1 MWGITATISVS
12 LCITS
17 HCNKMTWPCKDQPV
31 LSDLLPFQLCLF
43 PSTSFFESPCFLF
56 ICCLPALINHTLNL
70 HLSVPR
76 LTYLPTWLNVA
87 SLLRRGSIEIPVDVS
102 DAGNKTSGG
111 CITGTT
117 SRAVWDTA
125 NALASPFSSIYH
137 SCKDAL
143 TVRTW
148 WRKWGGQGEGGHLTG
163 S

>member
-1 MWGITATISVS
+1 MPFPIHFILWKS
-12 LCITS
+12 LFS
-17 HCNKMTWPCKDQPV
+17 
-31 LSDLLPFQLCLF
+31 L
-43 PSTSFFESPCFLF
+43 

-76 LTYLPTWLNVA
+76 LIYLPTWLNVA

-117 SRAVWDTA
+117 SRSVWDTGST
-125 NALASPFSSIYH
+125 LASPFSSISH
-137 SCKDAL
+137 SYKDAL

-148 WRKWGGQGEGGHLTG
+148 WREGRRRGRRESPDRKLAWINGVLIERSRVLCALWVST
-163 S
+163 